1 MDLCTLLPVPDRGTL
16 TPGGSKQNRRPELS
30 RRRFVES
37 HALQVALSIQGAAGE
52 KTIAKD
58 LIMPKLKIEDG
69 SPHEPGVVY
78 LRLVETDPDH
88 VMLEAIYDY
97 GGADAED
104 ALYLPGGGLLVI
116 TAEGRV
122 ALSPNVGPELGFPLD
137 HDGRLQLDAYCE
149 AQTARRAKS
158 IGKRAV
164 LLPRS

>member
-1 MDLCTLLPVPDRGTL
+1 
-16 TPGGSKQNRRPELS
+16 
-30 RRRFVES
+30 
-37 HALQVALSIQGAAGE
+37 
-52 KTIAKD
+52 
-58 LIMPKLKIEDG
+58 MPKLKIEDG

-137 HDGRLQLDAYCE
+137 HDGQAIQEL
-149 AQTARRAKS
+149 ARQEDETAKS
-158 IGKRAV
+158 FREMFESLGVRH
-164 LLPRS
+164 S